1 MKGFDREDLLFSLCG
16 LNCGLCS
23 MRLGGYCPG
32 CGGGEGNQA
41 CAIARCSLAH
51 GKVEYCGQCGEYPCQ
66 RYENAQ
72 EYDSLITRQN
82 QRKDMQKAMTIGLP
96 AYWAEQEE
104 KVEILHELLERY
116 NDGRRKTFYGV
127 AVNLLELADLR
138 DVRRRLRETASL
150 PLKERAAR
158 AVVLLQEAAD
168 KRQVMLRLRKK
179 PSKHRRADE
188 MRQP

>member
-1 MKGFDREDLLFSLCG
+1 
-16 LNCGLCS
+16 
-23 MRLGGYCPG
+23 
-32 CGGGEGNQA
+32 
-41 CAIARCSLAH
+41 
-51 GKVEYCGQCGEYPCQ
+51 
-66 RYENAQ
+66 
-72 EYDSLITRQN
+72 
-82 QRKDMQKAMTIGLP
+82 MQKAMTIGLP

-138 DVRRRLRETASL
+138 DVRRWLRETASL